1 MDLAGL
7 PALVFNLE
15 PFVPLFDSSECAKL
29 LLTISQLIVLANI
42 VIENSIIEIV
52 TNVVN
57 INGELLVVPLGFLAS
72 LLADLRLPSE
82 LA

>member
-15 PFVPLFDSSECAKL
+15 PLVPLFDSSECAKL
-29 LLTISQLIVLANI
+29 LLAISQLIILANI

>member
-7 PALVFNLE
+7 LALVFNLE
-15 PFVPLFDSSECAKL
+15 PLVPLFDSSKCAKL
-29 LLTISQLIVLANI
+29 LLAISQLIILANI